1 MKMKKLLISSLITS
15 DIRAELEKNGYIPK
29 TISSSDGFSSELG
42 YHADVNVCQTPFGL
56 VTSKPF
62 FEKNR
67 SYFDEK
73 NVLISKSTPR
83 ETYPNDVVFNGAFV
97 GETLIASKYI
107 CDEISSNSKKIITV
121 KQGYA
126 KCSCAVAKNSVITA
140 DDGIAEKLKINGID
154 HLKIDCG
161 YVSLRGFSCG
171 FIGGASFFEDD
182 ILFTFGNVKKHKNG
196 TDIISFLKNINV
208 SVVSLGNNE
217 LYDYG
222 GAIVI

>member
-29 TISSSDGFSSELG
+29 TISSTNGFSSELG
-42 YHADVNVCQTPFGL
+42 YHADVNVCKTPFGL

-171 FIGGASFFEDD
+171 FIGGAS
-182 ILFTFGNVKKHKNG
+182 G
-196 TDIISFLKNINV
+196 TDGEHVYFCGSIDRHPDGEAIKAFCACHGRPA
-208 SVVSLGNNE
+208 VSLSDE
-217 LYDYG
+217 PLYDVG
-222 GAIVI
+222 TMFFI